1 MVNLVKNSSAIRAMF
16 EEGKIMAAKYGAE
29 NVYDFSLGNPNV
41 PAPAEVKKAVFEEL
55 EKEDPVV
62 LHGYMNNSGYE
73 DVRAAIADSINRK
86 FQTSFGEKN
95 IIMTVGAAGG
105 LNVILKT
112 LLNPGDEVIVIA
124 PYFGEYNS
132 YVSNYDGKIVVV
144 SPNTETFQPNL
155 EELEQKITARTKAV
169 IINSPNNPSGVVFSR
184 ETLEKVAAI
193 LTKKSEELGRPVYLI
208 SDEPY
213 RELVYDGVEVPW
225 VPSIY
230 KDTLVC
236 YSYSKSLSLPGERIG
251 YVYVPEKMTDAKEM
265 FAAIAGASRV
275 IGHVCPPTLIQRVV
289 ARCAYE
295 KPDLE
300 AYDVNRKLLY
310 NGLKKIGYECAS
322 PDGAFYLFVKAPG
335 GDGKAFSEK
344 CKLKNLLVVPSDDF
358 GVEGYFRL
366 CYCVAKETIEKSLP
380 IFEEVFNA

>member
-1 MVNLVKNSSAIRAMF
+1 M
-16 EEGKIMAAKYGAE
+16 
-29 NVYDFSLGNPNV
+29 
-41 PAPAEVKKAVFEEL
+41 
-55 EKEDPVV
+55 
-62 LHGYMNNSGYE
+62 
-73 DVRAAIADSINRK
+73 
-86 FQTSFGEKN
+86 
-95 IIMTVGAAGG
+95 
-105 LNVILKT
+105 
-112 LLNPGDEVIVIA
+112 
-124 PYFGEYNS
+124 
-132 YVSNYDGKIVVV
+132 
-144 SPNTETFQPNL
+144 
-155 EELEQKITARTKAV
+155 
-169 IINSPNNPSGVVFSR
+169 
-184 ETLEKVAAI
+184 
-193 LTKKSEELGRPVYLI
+193 
-208 SDEPY
+208 
-213 RELVYDGVEVPW
+213 PW

-251 YVYVPEKMTDAKEM
+251 YVYVPEKLTDAKEM

-366 CYCVAKETIEKSLP
+366 CYCCLLYTSMCKTIRKDFIIWRENL
-380 IFEEVFNA
+380 